1 MIITLSSQS
10 IKKDIP
16 QNTVKLKVLHDKQH
30 VVNFSFFIFLE
41 KKGKIIKH
49 HKLPFFHVGSKQ
61 NKFKN
66 TLGII
71 AKQTNMDW

>member
-10 IKKDIP
+10 IKKDIS
-16 QNTVKLKVLHDKQH
+16 QNSFKFKVLHDRQH

-61 NKFKN
+61 NKFEN
-66 TLGII
+66 NLGII
-71 AKQTNMDW
+71 TRQTTMDW